1 MFAHGVMLARVLHA
15 RAERAPPAPPRL
27 NLRRLARMKRR
38 LIWIS
43 LLFAL
48 CAETSADA
56 AFPELR
62 PITPDDSILVVSPHP
77 DDESLCCGG
86 IIHSA
91 RTVGAKVAIV
101 WITLGDGFKWDAM
114 VVERTVRPRAGSYID
129 LAHARQSEARAAA
142 AILNVDPES
151 RFFLGYPDRGVLP
164 LLFDYYHPNTPWRS
178 RFTGANSVVYED
190 AVDPGA
196 EYDGEDLV
204 RDFTSVVDRVK
215 PTLVLA
221 ASPQD
226 THPDHRGSGILAW
239 RVMTARGEHDR
250 VRYWIVHGGHGWPK
264 PRAYRPELAQT
275 VAPRGLGMRWEQF
288 ALDQE
293 AAKVKLAAVQAHR
306 TQTKVMGRVMESYVR
321 SIELFSR
328 TPVPPRSVCTHPEP
342 CEFEDG
348 SLMEESGL

>member
-1 MFAHGVMLARVLHA
+1 
-15 RAERAPPAPPRL
+15 
-27 NLRRLARMKRR
+27 MKSRT
-38 LIWIS
+38 IWIV
-43 LLFAL
+43 LLSAL

-56 AFPELR
+56 AFPALGT
-62 PITPDDSILVVSPHP
+62 ITPDDSILVVSPHP

-86 IIHSA
+86 LIHSA
-91 RTVGAKVAIV
+91 RSAGAKVSIV
-101 WITLGDGFKWDAM
+101 WVTLGDAFKWDAM
-114 VVERTVRPRAGSYID
+114 VVEKTARPRAGSYLD
-129 LAHARQSEARAAA
+129 LARQREHEARTAAG
-142 AILNVDPES
+142 ILNVNADS
-151 RFFLGYPDRGVLP
+151 LFFLGYPDRGVLQ
-164 LLFDYYHPNTPWRS
+164 LLFDFYHPETPWRS

-226 THPDHRGSGILAW
+226 THPDHRATGILAW
-239 RVMTARGEHDR
+239 RVMTARGEQER
-250 VRYWIVHGGHGWPK
+250 VRYWIVHGGHGWPT

-275 VAPRGLGMRWEQF
+275 VAPRGIGMRWEQF
-288 ALDQE
+288 ALDPD
-293 AAKVKLAAVQAHR
+293 ATKAKLSAVQAHR
-306 TQTKVMGRVMESYVR
+306 SQTKVMGRVMESYVR

-328 TPVPPRSVCTHPEP
+328 TPAPPRSTCTHPQP